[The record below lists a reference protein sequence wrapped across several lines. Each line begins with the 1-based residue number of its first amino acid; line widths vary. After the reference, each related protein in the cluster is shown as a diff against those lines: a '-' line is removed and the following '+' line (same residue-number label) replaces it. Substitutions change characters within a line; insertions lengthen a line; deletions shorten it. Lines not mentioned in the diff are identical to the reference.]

1 MNSSQPP
8 GGAASRL
15 ICTLPSACAETYFP
29 CELLSVI
36 FPPGRSS
43 IWKYSHVLATS
54 RFHCA
59 LPSGCALRNFPCT
72 LRRATCAIASP
83 PPCLSVMV
91 RINQFFGLRNI
102 MQRGLGRPR
111 EIYPQINQIE
121 TAIPI
126 KVGTT
131 AAKIKIMP
139 AFLLMGASSSSVN
152 S

>member
-8 GGAASRL
+8 CGAASRL

-72 LRRATCAIASP
+72 LRRAICAIASP
-83 PPCLSVMV
+83 PTWVLLVV
-91 RINQFFGLRNI
+91 ETNQFFGEDHEGVQTWQQAILRLVK
-102 MQRGLGRPR
+102 QRVPLAPAQCKLFESM
-111 EIYPQINQIE
+111 EIYCLKFLFISRPIIN
-121 TAIPI
+121 
-126 KVGTT
+126 
-131 AAKIKIMP
+131 
-139 AFLLMGASSSSVN
+139 L
-152 S
+152 